1 MLLPLLHFSATSRP
15 FLLSWAIDPP
25 VFIGLVVTALGYWL
39 ARRRVQ
45 LLGRREVPVSH
56 AVYFYSGLLA
66 IAIAL
71 LGPFDVYNENSLL
84 MHMAQHLLLLQA
96 AGPLIWLGR
105 PVQLALQA
113 ISPRRSGPV
122 LKAVLRRSWVR
133 AILTFVSHPLVAFV
147 IFNVTLI
154 FWHIPAMYDAAL
166 SHQTIHDL
174 EHLAFLSAALIFWW
188 PIVEPVPRH
197 HKLRLGFAL
206 ASIFL
211 TGLVSEALGAILSF
225 DNTLLYPFY
234 THAQS
239 LWGMTPLDDQEYAG
253 LLMWVGGGMLY
264 LTIIFGI
271 LIRSLGGDDYQAA
284 VPTVASPPIGGASPQ
299 S

>member
-1 MLLPLLHFSATSRP
+1 MLLPLLHAGPIDRP

-25 VFIGLVVTALGYWL
+25 IFIGLLVVGVAYWL
-39 ARRRVQ
+39 GWRRIQ
-45 LLGRREVPVSH
+45 LLGRRKLPVSW
-56 AVYFYSGLLA
+56 AIYFYGGLLA

-71 LGPFDVYNENSLL
+71 LGPFDVYNEDSLFL
-84 MHMAQHLLLLQA
+84 HMCQHLLLLQI

-122 LKAVLRRSWVR
+122 LKSVLRRSWVR
-133 AILTFVSHPLVAFV
+133 AILGFISHPLVAFV
-147 IFNVTLI
+147 VFNVTLI
-154 FWHIPAMYDAAL
+154 FWHVPAVYDAAL
-166 SHQTIHDL
+166 SHQVIHDM
-174 EHLAFLSAALIFWW
+174 EHLAFLTAALIFWW
-188 PIVEPVPRH
+188 PIIEPVPRH

-211 TGLVSEALGAILSF
+211 TGLVSEALGAILSL
-225 DNTLLYPFY
+225 DGSLLYPFY
-234 THAQS
+234 THATP
-239 LWGMTPLDDQEYAG
+239 LWGMTPLADQSYAG

-271 LIRSLGGDDYQAA
+271 MIRSFGGDDYQAA
-284 VPTVASPPIGGASPQ
+284 VPTTASPPIG
-299 S
+299 